1 MAASTTDLSSTGGS
15 ASVTPP
21 PVANSSPLANPAPW
35 AVTAF
40 ATTSFMLGWYNA
52 GEIGSA
58 SLPIVFPVAFF
69 FGGLIQIIVAVLEI
83 GRGNLFGAVV
93 FGTYG
98 PFWVIFAAIETWFV
112 PKVHPSAAANQGLAL
127 FLAMF
132 AVVSFY
138 FWIASFQ
145 TDLVLVVVIGLIWI
159 GLGLLAWGFSG
170 GHTTL
175 IKAGGWVTV
184 AFAVLAWY
192 HAAADMIN
200 FTFKRRLLPLLPIAG

>member
-1 MAASTTDLSSTGGS
+1 MATIAETSPTALTDAATPRLS
-15 ASVTPP
+15 A
-21 PVANSSPLANPAPW
+21 LADPGAW

-52 GEIGSA
+52 GEIGGA

-69 FGGLIQIIVAVLEI
+69 FGGLVQIVVGALEI
-83 GRGNLFGAVV
+83 ARGNLFGGVV

-98 PFWVIFAAIETWFV
+98 PFWVIFGAIETWFA
-112 PKVHPSAAANQGLAL
+112 PKVHPAAAADQGIAL

-138 FWIASFQ
+138 FWIASFR
-145 TDLVLVVVIGLIWI
+145 TDAVLVVVIGLIWI

-170 GHTTL
+170 AHTSL
-175 IKAGGWVTV
+175 IEAGGWVTV
-184 AFAVLAWY
+184 AFAILAWY

-200 FTFKRRLLPLLPIAG
+200 FTFKRALLPLGRIGA

>member
-1 MAASTTDLSSTGGS
+1 MTTTV
-15 ASVTPP
+15 AP
-21 PVANSSPLANPAPW
+21 PVSPARPEITAARPSPLADPAPW

-40 ATTSFMLGWYNA
+40 ATTSFMLGWYNT
-52 GEIGSA
+52 GEIGHA

-69 FGGLIQIIVAVLEI
+69 FGGLIQILVGILEV

-98 PFWVIFAAIETWFV
+98 PFWVIFGAIETWFA
-112 PKVHPSAAANQGLAL
+112 PQVHPAAAANQGLAL

-138 FWIASFQ
+138 FWIASFR
-145 TDLVLVVVIGLIWI
+145 TDAVLIVVIGLIWI

-170 GHTTL
+170 GHTSL

-184 AFAVLAWY
+184 AFAILAWY

-200 FTFKRRLLPLLPIAG
+200 FTFKRTLLPVGHLNP